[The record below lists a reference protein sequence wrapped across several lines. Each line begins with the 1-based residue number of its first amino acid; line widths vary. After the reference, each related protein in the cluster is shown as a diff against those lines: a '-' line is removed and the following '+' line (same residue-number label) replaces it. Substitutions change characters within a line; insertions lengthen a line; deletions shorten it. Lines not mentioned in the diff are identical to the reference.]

1 MKKHL
6 TLIAIISIFATCKKK
21 ESSTPS
27 PTPPTVA
34 TVDTTEQNIK
44 NIFTNHPFKII
55 RLSYMTSDSTWF
67 DSGSNS
73 YTEPYD
79 TVIVYNGLNY
89 NSALREYNCPGTYVY
104 SASTF
109 SFLTQPSFYPSAS
122 GTISIVHDSVSFSGN
137 SSAWGG
143 GFKLKFLYKD
153 PTGNG
158 RYCLKKKNGELY
170 SIWI

>member
-1 MKKHL
+1 MQKL
-6 TLIAIISIFATCKKK
+6 FIFIAIISIFVACKKN
-21 ESSTPS
+21 ESTPPS
-27 PTPPTVA
+27 PTPPTVT

-55 RLSYMTSDSTWF
+55 RISYMTSDSTWF
-67 DSGSNS
+67 DSGSTT

-89 NSALREYNCPGTYVY
+89 NSVNKEYSCPGTYVY

-109 SFLTQPSFYPSAS
+109 SFLTQPSFYPSSS

-137 SSAWGG
+137 TAWGS

-158 RYCLKKKNGELY
+158 RFCLKKKSGALY
-170 SIWI
+170 SIWM